1 MLKKFFHPVLVVS
14 LLAMGLVA
22 AACSDS
28 NDDGPKSVELTG
40 GTSTEQTVY
49 ADETQ
54 KPENITFK
62 AAAPWTA
69 TVTDT
74 TPVQTKA
81 ETGNT
86 EWLKLDRYSGEAG
99 NVSLTMTLSLNLTGH
114 DRKAEIRIVCGG
126 TTLII
131 TVEQKATTESGEKPE
146 DPNKPAQSDLKNRI
160 VQVERDVYNRHSV
173 IKFTYDE
180 LGRLIEILDTGY
192 YYGDPTTTKFTYGDK
207 TVAYESICKRNGSV
221 VYQENSSIELDENDR
236 GVSGTCK
243 SIDEN
248 GTWDYTDRFTY
259 DANGQLV
266 KTEETKKIYDKE
278 GKEWNYKNLYT
289 TTWTNGN
296 PTQVLWG
303 SSDNPSYTDQAAY
316 ETIENKTNL
325 DLNWMISLSG
335 AEGYSYS
342 AGGDTFFAAMGYM
355 GKRPKNMAKSVID
368 RRNGYANTYQY
379 QLDGQGR
386 ITKIVE
392 IVSTYST
399 PNEYTIH
406 YAE

>member
-1 MLKKFFHPVLVVS
+1 MLKKIFHPLLVVS
-14 LLAMGLVA
+14 LLAMGLAA

-28 NDDGPKSVELTG
+28 NDEGPKSVELTG
-40 GTSTEQTVY
+40 GTSTQQTVW

-81 ETGNT
+81 ETGRVD
-86 EWLKLDRYSGEAG
+86 WLTLSAYSGGAG
-99 NVSLTMTLSLNLTGH
+99 NVSLTMTLTPNYMGA

-131 TVEQKATTESGEKPE
+131 TVEQKATTESGEKP
-146 DPNKPAQSDLKNRI
+146 AQSDLKNRI
-160 VQVERDVYNRHSV
+160 VRIEQNFFEQNFFDSQSV
-173 IKFTYDE
+173 IEFTYDE

-192 YYGDPTTTKFTYGDK
+192 YFGDPTTTKFTYGDK
-207 TVAYESICKRNGSV
+207 TVAYENICKRDGSV
-221 VYQENSSIELDENDR
+221 VFQENGSIELDENGR

-243 SIDEN
+243 GIEKGY
-248 GTWDYTDRFTY
+248 GTWDYTYLFAY

-266 KTEETKKIYDKE
+266 KTEEE
-278 GKEWNYKNLYT
+278 ESGYKTLYT

-296 PTQVLWG
+296 PTQVLW
-303 SSDNPSYTDQAAY
+303 SRSDNPSYTYTDQATY

-325 DLNWMISLSG
+325 DLNQLLVLDT
-335 AEGYSYS
+335 EGYDYS
-342 AGGDTFFAAMGYM
+342 VGVNDFFAAMGYM
-355 GKRPKNMAKSVID
+355 GKRPKNMAKNVTS
-368 RRNGYANTYQY
+368 RHNKYTYEY

-386 ITKIVE
+386 ITKVVKIGE
-392 IVSTYST
+392 MSSTS
-399 PNEYTIH
+399 NEYIIH